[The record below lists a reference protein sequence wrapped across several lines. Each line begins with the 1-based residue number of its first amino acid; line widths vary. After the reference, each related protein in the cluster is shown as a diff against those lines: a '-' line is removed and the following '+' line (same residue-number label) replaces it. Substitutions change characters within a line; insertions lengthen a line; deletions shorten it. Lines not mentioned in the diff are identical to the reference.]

1 MSTALASV
9 DSAVAITACP
19 FCGSGC
25 TLTLADAEAFPV
37 LGDPVTRGALCLRGW
52 SAGELLDSPL
62 RNLRARMRVRG
73 SPLAAS
79 PAEAALGHASSRIAA
94 IRARHG
100 PASIGILAS
109 ARLTLEELHLLAD
122 LAHAIGTPH
131 LDALQRLGSTPGGG
145 PSLGLEAI
153 ERAAGVLVVGTDL
166 SVRHPQAHRRVLEAL
181 ERGVPVRFVGSNGG
195 PLGTLATEWIRCL
208 PGAEVEAAARAA
220 RPDELVLWSSELAL
234 SGQAGPALRKLGG
247 PRSWRLPDFVN
258 QLGLAEAG
266 THPRAGGLAAYEML
280 QRAAAGEVKALLV
293 FADDP
298 FEFFPA
304 LAARAFAGTEFVL
317 VVDAVTTRA
326 AEAADVVLPGSL
338 LAEKA
343 GTLLAADGTRRTLE
357 VASAAPS
364 DLSEGEVA
372 RRLTA
377 SLGGGK
383 VPAPRAGD
391 FALGPDGPAADV
403 PTAAYPLVAAL
414 DGATLWGMHPLV
426 GATVTARREAWG
438 LRTDFPA
445 GWVTINPADAKA
457 LEVRHGWTVRLES
470 DNGGL
475 TLAVR
480 TDPHAAPGTAAIPMH
495 CWERAGTA
503 LGALEVDPCLR
514 IPVFRPR
521 AVRIGRQ

>member
-9 DSAVAITACP
+9 GSAVNTTACP

-25 TLTLADAEAFPV
+25 TLILADAEAFPV
-37 LGDPVTRGALCLRGW
+37 LSDPVTRGALCLRGW

-62 RNLRARMRVRG
+62 RVLSARIRTRG
-73 SPLAAS
+73 SSLATV
-79 PAEAALGHASSRIAA
+79 PAETALEHASARLAA
-94 IRARHG
+94 IRSKHG

-145 PSLGLEAI
+145 PSLGLDVIA
-153 ERAAGVLVVGTDL
+153 RAARILVVGTDL

-181 ERGVPVRFVGSNGG
+181 GRGVPVRFVGSNGG
-195 PLGTLATEWIRCL
+195 PLAALATEWIRCL
-208 PGAEVEAAARAA
+208 PGGEVEAAAQAA
-220 RPDELVLWSSELAL
+220 RADDLILWSSELAL
-234 SGQAGPALRKLGG
+234 HGQAGPALRKLGG
-247 PRSWRLPDFVN
+247 ARSWRLPDFVG
-258 QLGLAEAG
+258 QLGLHEAG
-266 THPRAGGLAAYEML
+266 IHPRAGGFAAYEML
-280 QRAAAGEVKALLV
+280 QRAATGEVKALLV

-304 LAARAFAGTEFVL
+304 LAARAFAGAEFVL
-317 VVDAVTTRA
+317 VTDAVATRA

-343 GTLLAADGTRRTLE
+343 GTLLAADGRRRTLE
-357 VASAAPS
+357 PARGARAGM
-364 DLSEGEVA
+364 SEGEVA
-372 RRLTA
+372 RRLAA
-377 SLGGGK
+377 SLGGAAG
-383 VPAPRAGD
+383 PAPRASD
-391 FALGPDGPAADV
+391 LPLGPDGPAPDV
-403 PTAAYPLVAAL
+403 PTADYPLVVAL
-414 DGATLWGMHPLV
+414 DGATLWGSHALV

-438 LRTDFPA
+438 LRTDSPD
-445 GWVTINPADAKA
+445 GWVTVNPTDAKA
-457 LEVRHGWTVRLES
+457 LGVRHGWTVRVES
-470 DNGGL
+470 DSGGL

-480 TDPHAAPGTAAIPMH
+480 ADPHAAPGTAAIPMH

-521 AVRIGRQ
+521 AVRLGRQ

>member
-1 MSTALASV
+1 VSTALAFV
-9 DSAVAITACP
+9 DGTVAITACP

-62 RNLRARMRVRG
+62 RVLTPRMRIRG
-73 SPLAAS
+73 SALADA
-79 PAEAALGHASSRIAA
+79 PAETALEHASSRIAA
-94 IRARHG
+94 IRDRHG
-100 PASIGILAS
+100 PASVGVLAS

-131 LDALQRLGSTPGGG
+131 LDSLQRFGGTPG

-153 ERAAGVLVVGTDL
+153 ERAAGIVVVGTDL

-181 ERGVPVRFVGSNGG
+181 GRGVPVRFVGANGG
-195 PLGTLATEWIRCL
+195 PLATLATEWIRCL
-208 PGAEVEAAARAA
+208 PGTEVEAAAQAA
-220 RPDELVLWSSELAL
+220 RLDDLVLWSSELL
-234 SGQAGPALRKLGG
+234 LTGQAGSALRRLGG

-258 QLGLAEAG
+258 QLGIAAAG
-266 THPRAGGLAAYEML
+266 IHPRAGGLAAYEML

-304 LAARAFAGTEFVL
+304 LSARAFAGAEFVL
-317 VVDAVTTRA
+317 VVDAVKTRA

-343 GTLLAADGTRRTLE
+343 GTLLAADGTRRTLA
-357 VASAAPS
+357 VARAAPS
-364 DLSEGEVA
+364 DLSEGKVA
-372 RRLTA
+372 RRLTLF
-377 SLGGGK
+377 LGGGTGP
-383 VPAPRAGD
+383 VPKAAE

-403 PTAAYPLVAAL
+403 PTAEFPLVAAL
-414 DGATLWGMHPLV
+414 DGATLWGAHPLV
-426 GATVTARREAWG
+426 AATVTARRESWG
-438 LRTDFPA
+438 LRTDFPL
-445 GWVTINPADAKA
+445 GWVTIGPADAKS
-457 LEVRHGWTVRLES
+457 LVVRHGWTVRLES
-470 DNGGL
+470 DSGGL
-475 TLAVR
+475 TLSVR
-480 TDPHAAPGTAAIPMH
+480 IDPHAAPGTALVPMH

>member
-1 MSTALASV
+1 VSTALASV

-62 RNLRARMRVRG
+62 RVLSARMRIRG
-73 SPLAAS
+73 SPLAAA
-79 PAEAALGHASSRIAA
+79 PVETVLLHASSRIAA
-94 IRARHG
+94 IRAKYG
-100 PASIGILAS
+100 PASVGILTS
-109 ARLTLEELHLLAD
+109 ARLTLEELHRLAD
-122 LAHAIGTPH
+122 LAHVIGTPH
-131 LDALQRLGSTPGGG
+131 LDALQRLGSAPGGG

-153 ERAAGVLVVGTDL
+153 ERAARILVVGTDL

-181 ERGVPVRFVGSNGG
+181 GRGVPVRFVGANGG
-195 PLGTLATEWIRCL
+195 PLATFATEWIRCV
-208 PGAEVEAAARAA
+208 PGGEVEAAAQAA
-220 RPDELVLWSSELAL
+220 RPDDLVLWSSELAL
-234 SGQAGPALRKLGG
+234 HGQAGPAQRRLGG

-258 QLGLAEAG
+258 QLGLHEAG
-266 THPRAGGLAAYEML
+266 IHPRAGGLAAYEML

-304 LAARAFAGTEFVL
+304 LAARAFAGAEFVL
-317 VVDAVTTRA
+317 VVDAVATRA
-326 AEAADVVLPGSL
+326 AEAADMVLPGSL
-338 LAEKA
+338 LAEKV
-343 GTLLAADGTRRTLE
+343 GTLLAADGSRRTL
-357 VASAAPS
+357 AAARAPAAR
-364 DLSEGEVA
+364 LSEGEVA
-372 RRLTA
+372 HRLA
-377 SLGGGK
+377 LSLGGGL
-383 VPAPRAGD
+383 VSAPRVPEQS
-391 FALGPDGPAADV
+391 LGPDGPAPDA
-403 PTAAYPLVAAL
+403 PTADYPLIAAL
-414 DGATLWGMHPLV
+414 DGASLWGAHPLV

-438 LRTDFPA
+438 PRTDFPG
-445 GWVTINPADAKA
+445 GWVSINPADAKA
-457 LEVRHGWTVRLES
+457 LGVRHGWTVRVEA
-470 DNGGL
+470 DIGAL

-480 TDPHAAPGTAAIPMH
+480 VDPHAAPGTALIPMH

-514 IPVFRPR
+514 IPIFRPR

>member
-326 AEAADVVLPGSL
+326 AEAAD
-338 LAEKA
+338 
-343 GTLLAADGTRRTLE
+343 
-357 VASAAPS
+357 
-364 DLSEGEVA
+364 
-372 RRLTA
+372 
-377 SLGGGK
+377 
-383 VPAPRAGD
+383 
-391 FALGPDGPAADV
+391 
-403 PTAAYPLVAAL
+403 
-414 DGATLWGMHPLV
+414 
-426 GATVTARREAWG
+426 
-438 LRTDFPA
+438 
-445 GWVTINPADAKA
+445 
-457 LEVRHGWTVRLES
+457 
-470 DNGGL
+470 
-475 TLAVR
+475 
-480 TDPHAAPGTAAIPMH
+480 
-495 CWERAGTA
+495 
-503 LGALEVDPCLR
+503 
-514 IPVFRPR
+514 
-521 AVRIGRQ
+521 